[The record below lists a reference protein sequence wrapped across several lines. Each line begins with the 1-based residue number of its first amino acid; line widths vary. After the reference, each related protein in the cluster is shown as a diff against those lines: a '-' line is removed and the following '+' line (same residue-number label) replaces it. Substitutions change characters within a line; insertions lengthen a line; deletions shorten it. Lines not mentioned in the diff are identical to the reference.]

1 MSVEIER
8 KFLVRSEAW
17 RDEVISRRQMSQ
29 GYLGGEGKASVR
41 IRIAGEQAWL
51 SVKSVS
57 AGMSRLEFEYPVPV
71 EDARQMLEL
80 CDAPPVVKTRYW
92 VRHGDD
98 TWEVD
103 VFQGQNQGL
112 VTAEL
117 ELRCEGQTF
126 DRPQWLGREVTD
138 DARYY
143 NMNLAQNPFTL
154 WSS

>member
-117 ELRCEGQTF
+117 ELRCEGQAF

>member
-1 MSVEIER
+1 MGMEIER
-8 KFLVRSEAW
+8 KFLVGSEAW
-17 RDEVISRRQMSQ
+17 RRAVVRQREMSQ

-57 AGMSRLEFEYPVPV
+57 PGMSRLEFEYPVPL
-71 EDARQMLEL
+71 EDARSMLLL
-80 CDAPPVVKTRYW
+80 CDAPPVVKTRHW
-92 VRHGDD
+92 VRHGDH

-103 VFQGQNQGL
+103 VFQGANQGL

-117 ELRCEGQTF
+117 ELQSERQAF
-126 DRPQWLGREVTD
+126 DRPDWLGREVTD

-143 NMNLAQNPFTL
+143 NMNLAQFPFTL

>member
-1 MSVEIER
+1 MGMEIER
-8 KFLVRSEAW
+8 KFLVRSDAW
-17 RDEVISRRQMSQ
+17 RDSVVSRRQMSQ

-41 IRIAGEQAWL
+41 IRIAGQQAWL

-57 AGMSRLEFEYPVPV
+57 AGMSRLEFEYPVPL
-71 EDARQMLEL
+71 EDASQLLEL
-80 CDAPPVVKTRYW
+80 CDAPPVIKTRYW
-92 VRHGDD
+92 VRHGND

-103 VFQGQNQGL
+103 EFQGQNQGL

-117 ELRCEGQTF
+117 ELQCEQQAF